1 MTIPTN
7 ELLKKSGEL
16 KKLIA
21 DFEKEST
28 GENFRTKVLSLIPVF
43 HKLRE
48 IGKAI
53 LPNQSTASAR
63 DRILFYFRKYPLVV
77 INGDEL
83 LVVSGIQEYAR
94 RIRELRKEF
103 GWQIISGVTA
113 KDMFEEGDLP
123 LEKEEAKKMGTDD
136 YMLLSEEQDR
146 DAALRW
152 NIANEIRRSKE
163 SVRDKI
169 LAFLKR
175 NVAKPVTGEELRYV
189 AKDRTEWARRVREL
203 RTEFGWPIVSRQ
215 TGRPELPIGVYLL
228 ESLRQSPVHDRVI
241 PDDIRGNVLRR
252 DGYKCTACEWS
263 HEDWNPSDPRHLEL
277 HHIHEHAKGGANT
290 EENLKTL
297 CTVCHDKVHRKS
309 KG

>member
-1 MTIPTN
+1 MTTPTN
-7 ELLKKSGEL
+7 DLIKKSEEL
-16 KKLIA
+16 KKLLV
-21 DFEKEST
+21 DFEKESAT
-28 GENFRTKVLSLIPVF
+28 GNLRAKVLALIPAF
-43 HKLRE
+43 RKLRE

-53 LPNQSTASAR
+53 IPSQSAASAR
-63 DRILFYFRKYPLVV
+63 DRILFYFRKYPMTV

-94 RIRELRKEF
+94 RIRELRKQF

-113 KDMFEEGDLP
+113 KDMFEVGDLP
-123 LEKEEAKKMGTDD
+123 LKKEDAQKMGTDD
-136 YMLLSEEQDR
+136 YMLLSEDQDR

-152 NIANEIRRSKE
+152 NVANEIRRSGA

-169 LAFLKR
+169 LAFFKK
-175 NVAKPVTGEELRYV
+175 NVAKSITGEELRYV

-228 ESLRQSPVHDRVI
+228 ESERQSPEHDRTI
-241 PDDIRGNVLRR
+241 PDDVRGAVLRR
-252 DGYKCTACEWS
+252 DAYTCKDCGWS
-263 HEDWNPSDPRHLEL
+263 HKEWNQSDPRHLEI

-290 EENLKTL
+290 EDNLKTL
-297 CTVCHDKVHRKS
+297 CTVCHDKVHRRK
-309 KG
+309 

>member
-1 MTIPTN
+1 MTTPTN
-7 ELLKKSGEL
+7 NLLKKSEEL
-16 KKLIA
+16 KKLLA
-21 DFEKEST
+21 DFEKESAS
-28 GENFRTKVLSLIPVF
+28 ENLRAKVLALIPAF

-53 LPNQSTASAR
+53 LPRQSVASAG

-94 RIRELRKEF
+94 RIRELRKQF

-113 KDMFEEGDLP
+113 KDMFTEGDLP
-123 LEKEEAKKMGTDD
+123 LEKEAVMKMGTDD
-136 YMLLSEEQDR
+136 YMLLSGDQDR

-152 NIANEIRRSKE
+152 NIANEIRRSGA

-169 LAFLKR
+169 LSFLKK
-175 NVAKPVTGEELRYV
+175 NVTKPVTGEELRYV

-203 RTEFGWPIVSRQ
+203 RTEYGWPIASRQ
-215 TGRPELPIGVYLL
+215 TGRPELRIGVYLL
-228 ESLRQSPVHDRVI
+228 ESLRQSPEHDREI
-241 PDDIRGNVLRR
+241 PDDVRGAVLRR
-252 DGYKCTACEWS
+252 DGYKCRDCEWS
-263 HEDWNPSDPRHLEL
+263 HKDWNPSDARHLEI

-290 EENLKTL
+290 ADNLKTL
-297 CTVCHDKVHRKS
+297 CTVCHDKIHRRKS
-309 KG
+309 A